1 VWRDKGG
8 TMKHLHSFTIDYD
21 AAQIIKHVKKGH
33 KSKWVSDAISNAR
46 FFQSRNAILEQDNQQ
61 LERAIEKMQEVILTL
76 QAKLDTHEK
85 FGHMS
90 RSNEPTQN
98 ERKKAISDNI
108 GWFSRIFMRR

>member
-1 VWRDKGG
+1 
-8 TMKHLHSFTIDYD
+8 MKHLHSFTINYE
-21 AAQIIKHVKKGH
+21 AAEIIKHIKKGS
-33 KSKWVSDAISNAR
+33 KSKYVSEAITQVR
-46 FFQSRNAILEQDNQQ
+46 FLRNKNYELNQDLDQ
-61 LERAIEKMQEVILTL
+61 LERANERMQEVILTL